1 MWLWASLIVGWLALL
16 AVGIWVTAVAGGG
29 WSGGV
34 RARLLAYAPAL
45 GMQVSSIAF
54 GVWALL
60 PGVSQDDWSL
70 MWVAIGCGAVG
81 LVLGIWYSAF
91 PWWEDA
97 EGYGP

>member
-1 MWLWASLIVGWLALL
+1 MWLWVSLVVGWLVLLVVGVWGTAL
-16 AVGIWVTAVAGGG
+16 AGD
-29 WSGGV
+29 WLGGV

-91 PWWEDA
+91 PWMVEADD
-97 EGYGP
+97 E